1 MIAAACWRGRR
12 AWKYPGKKCRASPGK
27 YPQDIF
33 SPTTSS
39 IRMMIIILMYTRLE
53 AADGQTSKNAVRVF
67 FNHENDDH
75 HSLRHFA

>member
-1 MIAAACWRGRR
+1 
-12 AWKYPGKKCRASPGK
+12 
-27 YPQDIF
+27 
-33 SPTTSS
+33 
-39 IRMMIIILMYTRLE
+39 MMIIILMYTRLE